1 MKVAKFTLVKY
12 RDAGLPTYTY
22 FWITEQSKVYG
33 PYFDSEEDA
42 NDWLNKNSVIVNEE
56 KDNDTT

>member
-1 MKVAKFTLVKY
+1 MKAHKFTLVKY

-22 FWITEQSKVYG
+22 FWITGKKTVYG

>member
-1 MKVAKFTLVKY
+1 MKAHKFTLVKY

-33 PYFDSEEDA
+33 PYFDSPEEA
-42 NDWLNKNSVIVNEE
+42 NEWLNKNTEIVHEE
-56 KDNDTT
+56 RKDDTT